1 MALED
6 QGAQRNLLT
15 SAART
20 TTGTST
26 AVGGFAPFSKLG
38 AQIVVTAASGTTPTL
53 DAKIQHSIDGGT
65 TWFDLIT
72 FTQKTAAATEF
83 KAYAEVLGTTGQI
96 WGDMLRVSYTIGGT
110 TPSFTFSVDV
120 FAQ

>member
-6 QGAQRNLLT
+6 AGAQRNLLASGAKT
-15 SAART
+15 V
-20 TTGTST
+20 TGTST
-26 AVGGFAPFSKLG
+26 GVPGFGPFSKLG

-72 FTQKTAAATEF
+72 FTQKTAVSSEF
-83 KAYAEVLGTTGQI
+83 KAYAEVFGTTGQV

-120 FAQ
+120 YAQ